1 MSCQKPYG
9 LNFLKEM
16 TQQDW
21 HFTAERGIFILCLH
35 FVCFRQ
41 DLAILYC
48 PGWPQALGTS
58 SLNLSPLSS

>member
-35 FVCFRQ
+35 FVCFSQ

-48 PGWPQALGTS
+48 PGWPQALGTAVLTS
-58 SLNLSPLSS
+58 AL